1 MVMMVFPLS
10 LTYNGRYQTG
20 FDPLALVF
28 QALFHNKTSNRS
40 HQDNLS
46 ENVASKTPG
55 SHSKK
60 GNPGFR
66 LIKKFLSIWSL
77 KSFRGKPYR
86 GSYGENPWEETWGV
100 RHNLESGCGR
110 KPKLLLSMFFL
121 VRSVWGL

>member
-10 LTYNGRYQTG
+10 FTYNGRYQTG

-60 GNPGFR
+60 GNTGFS
-66 LIKKFLSIWSL
+66 LIKKIPFYLEL
-77 KSFRGKPYR
+77 KVF
-86 GSYGENPWEETWGV
+86 
-100 RHNLESGCGR
+100 
-110 KPKLLLSMFFL
+110 
-121 VRSVWGL
+121 